1 MQVVAGSG
9 PALLFD
15 SPIHV
20 FRAASP
26 DEAWKALDA
35 AGAALSAGYCIA
47 GYLSYELGA
56 SCNGLPQRDS
66 RARLLALG
74 VYDAPQ
80 TIDLEAGSGDF
91 WMTPPAAR
99 VDRRQY
105 DQAISAIQSAILNGE
120 VYQVNYTLPFDFA
133 FSGEPFDAYRLLA
146 KQSQARYCAYV
157 EDGDLALLSF
167 SPELFLQFEGSRLVT
182 KPMKGT
188 SPPDQA
194 GDLNNAKNRAEHLMI
209 VDLLR
214 NDLHRICDQVNAD
227 ELFSIERYPTFAT
240 MTSTISGTLGSKTP
254 LSDIFRA
261 TFPCGSVT
269 GAPKRA
275 AMAHIARF
283 EPQTREI
290 YTGSIGYLT
299 PERRGWWNVA
309 IRTLQIDRAQGCGRL
324 DAGGGIVTDS
334 QADDEWREVLLK
346 TAFAAPAF
354 AGFACLETLRCG
366 PQPSDVDAHLERLR
380 GAAKHF
386 AIAFDDAELRH
397 SLNELN
403 ARGVPALARV
413 RLGLEGTASI
423 ATEPLQAIEDRITIL
438 VSGECVR
445 SGDPMLQYKTS
456 WRPAHDAAAEYAQ
469 RAGCFDA
476 LLQNERGEL
485 TEGSRTNL
493 FARIDGILYTPP
505 LSCGVLPGVLRTAL
519 VSRGEAV
526 ERVLYEDDLRSADE
540 VFVGNSARGLL
551 KAQLASERNRV

>member
-1 MQVVAGSG
+1 M
-9 PALLFD
+9 
-15 SPIHV
+15 
-20 FRAASP
+20 
-26 DEAWKALDA
+26 
-35 AGAALSAGYCIA
+35 
-47 GYLSYELGA
+47 
-56 SCNGLPQRDS
+56 
-66 RARLLALG
+66 LALG

-80 TIDLEAGSGDF
+80 TIDLETGPLDF
-91 WMTPPAAR
+91 RMTPPAAR
-99 VDRRQY
+99 IERSEY
-105 DQAISAIQSAILNGE
+105 DLGIGAIRSAIRDGE

-133 FSGEPFDAYRLLA
+133 FSGETFGAYRLLA
-146 KQSQARYCAYV
+146 KQSEARYCAYV

-167 SPELFLQFEGSRLVT
+167 SPELFLRFEDGRLVT

-188 SPPDQA
+188 APPNEA
-194 GDLNNAKNRAEHLMI
+194 GELNNAKNRAEHLMI

-214 NDLHRICDQVNAD
+214 NDLHKICDGVKAD

-240 MTSTISGTLGSKTP
+240 MTSTVSGTPLPETP
-254 LSDIFRA
+254 LSEIFRA

-283 EPQTREI
+283 EPRTREI
-290 YTGSIGYLT
+290 YTGSIGYLM

-309 IRTLQIDRAQGCGRL
+309 IRTLQIDRAQGAGRL

-334 QADDEWREVLLK
+334 QAEDEWREVLLK
-346 TAFAAPAF
+346 TAFVAPAL

-366 PQPSDVDAHLERLR
+366 PQPSDINAHLERLR

-386 AIAFDDAELRH
+386 AIAFDDGELRR

-403 ARGVPALARV
+403 ARGVPALVRI
-413 RLGLEGTASI
+413 RLGLDGAASV
-423 ATEPLQAIEDRITIL
+423 ATEQLQAIRERVTIL
-438 VSGECVR
+438 VSEERVR

-456 WRPAHDAAAEYAQ
+456 WRPAYDAAAEYAQ

-476 LLQNERGEL
+476 LLRNERGEL

-493 FARIDGILYTPP
+493 FARIDGTLYTPP
-505 LSCGVLPGVLRTAL
+505 LSCGVLPGVLRNAL

-526 ERVLYEDDLRSADE
+526 ERVLHEDDLRSAQE